1 MSTPLPAPERMA
13 HPFCTYDMIKE
24 IPEGFRITLQQMKK
38 VPELN
43 GPITFTGNGTAFYA
57 SVMGSQILNLVKAPW
72 RAIQGLELTH
82 YDPLADKGTVI
93 GVSHS
98 GITKATVDALQRA
111 KLKGAFAIALTHF
124 PDRPI
129 SKVADR
135 TFVIGNGPDT
145 SRCHTK
151 TYVDSAAAV
160 LKLSLEYARSVG
172 QTLSAIQ
179 QEFEENLL
187 GKLAR
192 TVHDS
197 EEPARK
203 AARELS
209 SIKKMFF
216 VGAGPNL
223 ITAREA
229 ALKVKETSYLG
240 AEGIELEE
248 FQHGAWAALDGE
260 TLVVVVAPE
269 GPSRE
274 RTESLIGAANKI
286 GAKTMVVTDASFE
299 ADYVF
304 RFPSTLEYLSPF
316 LGIIPLY
323 FLSYFLAVGRGNN
336 PDYLRYL
343 DPKYWA
349 ARQIVFPPGTH

>member
-1 MSTPLPAPERMA
+1 MSASLPPPERKS
-13 HPFCTYDMIKE
+13 HPFYTYDMIKE
-24 IPEGFRITLQQMKK
+24 IPDGFSTTLQQMKNL
-38 VPELN
+38 PELK

-57 SVMGSQILNLVKAPW
+57 SVMGSQVLNLAKAPW
-72 RAIQGLELTH
+72 SAVQGLELTH
-82 YDPLADKGTVI
+82 YASSAVKGMVV

-98 GITKATVDALQRA
+98 GITKATVDPLQRA
-111 KLKGAFAIALTHF
+111 KQSGAFVIALTHF

-135 TFVIGNGPDT
+135 TYVIGNGPDK

-160 LKLSLEYARSVG
+160 MKIALEYARSYG
-172 QTLSAIQ
+172 SALTAIQ
-179 QEFEENLL
+179 GEFDRDLL
-187 GKLAR
+187 DKLALAVR
-192 TVHDS
+192 DS
-197 EEPARK
+197 EQPARK
-203 AARELS
+203 AAQELS

-223 ITAREA
+223 VTAREA
-229 ALKVKETSYLG
+229 ALKVKETSYLA

-248 FQHGAWAALDGE
+248 FQHGAWSALDRE
-260 TLVVVVAPE
+260 TAVIAVAPE
-269 GPSRE
+269 GPARE
-274 RTESLIGAANKI
+274 RTESLIGASRKI
-286 GAKTMVVTDASFE
+286 GAKTIVVSDGSFE
-299 ADYVF
+299 ADHLL
-304 RFPSTLEYLSPF
+304 RFPSTPEYLSPF

-323 FLSYFLAVGRGNN
+323 FLSYFLAVGKGNN

-343 DPKYWA
+343 DPTYWA